1 MSEMT
6 EVLKQNQRFIESLGG
21 QVDRMLKRREAAP
34 SANLS
39 DKDVASMMNSLSTLT
54 VKELGDLMK
63 HARTAEEKKRI
74 QTEIDTKKA
83 TGREA
88 GGRGAA
94 GGLKLREAIEAYR
107 GLGIPE
113 AGARAAATRGLE
125 PEVAE
130 AGLAEPVLEPEARRL
145 RESAIRSYM
154 DLGLTRAGA
163 EAAATR
169 GEAA

>member
-1 MSEMT
+1 MSETT
-6 EVLKQNQRFIESLGG
+6 EILANNQRFLESLGG
-21 QVDRMLKRREAAP
+21 QVDRMVQRREAA
-34 SANLS
+34 SGNLS
-39 DKDVASMMNSLSTLT
+39 DDDVASMMNSLPTLT
-54 VKELGDLMK
+54 TAELVNLMK
-63 HARTAEEKKRI
+63 FAKTADDKKRI
-74 QTEIDTKKA
+74 QAEIDTKKA

-88 GGRGAA
+88 GGRGPA
-94 GGLKLREAIEAYR
+94 GNLKLREAIEAYR

-125 PEVAE
+125 PEVAA

>member
-21 QVDRMLKRREAAP
+21 QVDRMVQRREAA

-39 DKDVASMMNSLSTLT
+39 DKDVSSMMNSLPTLT
-54 VKELGDLMK
+54 TAELVNLMK
-63 HARTAEEKKRI
+63 FAKTADDKKRI
-74 QTEIDTKKA
+74 QAEIDTKKA

-94 GGLKLREAIEAYR
+94 GGLKLREAIAAYR
-107 GLGIPE
+107 RLGIPE

-145 RESAIRSYM
+145 REANIRAYQA
-154 DLGLTRAGA
+154 LGLSREGA
-163 EAAATR
+163 EAAANHG